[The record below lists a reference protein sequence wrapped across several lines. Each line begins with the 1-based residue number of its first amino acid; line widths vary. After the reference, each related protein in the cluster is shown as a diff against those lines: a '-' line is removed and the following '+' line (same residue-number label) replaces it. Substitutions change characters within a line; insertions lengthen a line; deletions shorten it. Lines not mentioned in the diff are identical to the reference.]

1 MLRVMLRKCWAKRWM
16 VMCLVLGSIL
26 LIATVVSFPMYRNAA
41 FDRMLRDEFNNYLT
55 EQGEWPAMQEMVI
68 ISKKEKDGATMAR
81 IEELLDGLY
90 ERLGV
95 TEKYTTEYYSLAK
108 VESQSLMKRDEADGI
123 YLRLA
128 YMTGLPEKAKML
140 SGEMYSEDGLT
151 DDGAI
156 EVVISQQSMVSCDLL
171 VGETIEFK
179 ALKGPDGKKIRLKI
193 VGIFGAEDKD
203 DFYWQVKPDEMD
215 GVCLMNEALFREY
228 FTGANAAKYTIT
240 CTYYSMFEYEDMVA
254 ADVKHIKDE
263 MTDLTERSAFKSVIS
278 EPAYLNI
285 LDTFMAKQN
294 KIQATLFILQVPV
307 LILLC
312 AFLFMIS
319 GQMYDMER
327 NEISVIKS
335 RGSSSGQIFRL
346 YLYQSIFLT
355 LLGLAGGLP
364 LGTVF
369 TRILGSAENFL
380 EFDITRSLTINLTTD
395 VWQYAGAAAAGSI
408 LIMTL
413 PALKHSRLSIVK
425 LKQSNALKKKSWWE
439 KLFLDVVCLGVAL
452 YGYYTFSKNQ
462 DAMVQSVLQGESL
475 DPLLYISSS
484 LFIVGMGLLFLRLQ
498 PLLIGL
504 VYNLGKKFW
513 KPASYASFME
523 NLKNGRKQQFIMI
536 FMILTISLGMYHATV
551 ARTILANAKQNAE
564 YLEGADFIIK
574 EKWTDNSGF
583 ASQSKEEV
591 ALQYNEPD
599 YTKYASLDCVESYT
613 KVVFDNKAYI
623 KNGNE
628 STGITLMGIHTREFG
643 ENTYVEKKLMGRHYF
658 DYLNKLA
665 VEPNGVLVS
674 RNFEKILGMKA
685 GDTITVYNQDD
696 KYVTLRILDFF
707 DYWPGYAPT
716 TLSLNPDGTVGR
728 YENYQVVSNIATLTQ
743 KWGVTPYEVWMTLK
757 DGKTSD
763 AIYQWVDEKNLSVS
777 KYVDKAANV
786 QKVVEDPLLQGT
798 NGVLTMGF
806 IVTIILCAVG
816 YLIYWIMSIRSRE
829 MMFGV
834 LRASGMHKGELFH
847 MLMNEQ
853 IFSGVL
859 SILAGIGIGKLTSHM
874 FVPMLQTAYAAA
886 NQVLPME
893 LITNRLD
900 MIRLYI
906 VIVGVM
912 AVCLAVLIT
921 LVFKLNVTKALKLGE
936 E

>member
-55 EQGEWPAMQEMVI
+55 EHGEWPAMQEMVI

-81 IEELLDGLY
+81 IENLLDGIY
-90 ERLGV
+90 DQLGV
-95 TEKYTTEYYSLAK
+95 TEKNTIEYYSLSK
-108 VESQSLMKRDEADGI
+108 VEAESQMKRDEVDGL

-128 YMTGLPEKAKML
+128 YMTDLPKKAKIL
-140 SGEMYSEDGLT
+140 SGEMYSEDGLS

-156 EVVISQQSMVSCDLL
+156 EVVISQQCMVTCDLL

-179 ALKGPDGKKIRLKI
+179 ALKNPAGEKIRLKI
-193 VGIFGAEDKD
+193 VGVFEEADAD
-203 DFYWQVKPDEMD
+203 DFYWQVKPDQMD
-215 GVCLMNEALFREY
+215 SVCLMNEALFRES
-228 FTGANAAKYTIT
+228 FTGANAAKYTMT
-240 CTYYSMFEYEDMVA
+240 CTYYSLFEYEDLAA
-254 ADVKHIKDE
+254 ADAQHLKDE
-263 MTDLTERSAFKSVIS
+263 ITHLTQESAFKSVIS

-285 LDTFMAKQN
+285 LDSFMGKQN
-294 KIQATLFILQVPV
+294 KIEATLFILQVPV

-355 LLGLAGGLP
+355 LLGLAGGMP

-380 EFDITRSLTINLTTD
+380 EFDITRNLTINMTTD

-498 PLLIGL
+498 PVLIGL
-504 VYNLGKKFW
+504 VYNLGRKFW

-583 ASQSKEEV
+583 ASQSQGDIT
-591 ALQYNEPD
+591 LQYNEPD

-613 KVVFDNKAYI
+613 KVIYDTKAYM
-623 KNGNE
+623 KDKGD
-628 STGITLMGIHTREFG
+628 TTPVTLMGIHTREFG
-643 ENTYVEKKLMGRHYF
+643 ENTYVESDLLSKHYYE
-658 DYLNKLA
+658 YLNQLA
-665 VEPNGVLVS
+665 MEPNGVLVS
-674 RNFEKILGMKA
+674 RNYEKILGLKV

-696 KYVTLRILDFF
+696 KYVTLRILEFF

-716 TLSLNPDGTVGR
+716 TLALNPDGTVGR
-728 YENYQVVSNIATLTQ
+728 FENYQVVANIATLTQ
-743 KWGVTPYEVWMTLK
+743 KWGVTPYEVWFTLK
-757 DGKTSD
+757 EGESSD
-763 AIYQWVDEKNLSVS
+763 SIYSWVDEKDLSIS
-777 KYVDKAANV
+777 KYVDKSANV

-859 SILAGIGIGKLTSHM
+859 SIFAGIGIGKLTSNM

-893 LITNRLD
+893 LITNQTD
-900 MIRLYI
+900 MIRLYC
-906 VIVGVM
+906 VIAGVM
-912 AVCLAVLIT
+912 AVCLTVLIM